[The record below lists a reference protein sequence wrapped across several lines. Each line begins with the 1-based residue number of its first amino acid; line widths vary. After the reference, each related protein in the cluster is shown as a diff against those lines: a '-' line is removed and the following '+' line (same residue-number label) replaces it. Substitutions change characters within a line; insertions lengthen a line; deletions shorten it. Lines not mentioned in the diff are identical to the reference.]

1 MFCIQNLTV
10 AENVEVYVRNTEHP
24 NLKMKGENMFIRRL
38 GQNERNLCETGYHC
52 PQFLEM
58 ADGAIAVVGEDI
70 TDEAIPAMPPGPG
83 VGPKERVIRVPRQ
96 VFIAARVVMPAA

>member
-1 MFCIQNLTV
+1 MVC
-10 AENVEVYVRNTEHP
+10 AEFGTNEIFRA
-24 NLKMKGENMFIRRL
+24 KGKYMFIRRL
-38 GQNERNLCETGYHC
+38 GQYERNLCANGHHC

-58 ADGAIAVVGEDI
+58 ADGSIAVVGEDI

-96 VFIAARVVMPAA
+96 VFIAARVDIPAAA